1 MDLGG
6 LNMADMFGKVMEM
19 QQKMSEAQQAL
30 ETVTVEAEAG
40 GGMVKVTANGAQRVL
55 AIKIEPTVVNPD
67 DMEML
72 EDLIIAGVN
81 KALDEA
87 SRVAREEMQKT
98 AGNFLPPRLRPEST
112 RSIKYRAVSFFVFRS
127 RHLVACDNT
136 LSLDFPTLH
145 AQPNTNEKQKCTTR
159 PSRWKPWWS
168 SSQSCRRLA
177 GKQPNAWLPMCS
189 RCQEKTWWRFR
200 RRLWLSKIK

>member
-30 ETVTVEAEAG
+30 ESVTVEAEAG
-40 GGMVKVTANGAQRVL
+40 GGMVKVTANGAQRIL
-55 AIKIEPTVVNPD
+55 AVKIEPTVVNPD

-87 SRVAREEMQKT
+87 ARVAREEMQKT
-98 AGNFLPPRLRPEST
+98 AGSFLPPG
-112 RSIKYRAVSFFVFRS
+112 F
-127 RHLVACDNT
+127 D
-136 LSLDFPTLH
+136 
-145 AQPNTNEKQKCTTR
+145 
-159 PSRWKPWWS
+159 PS
-168 SSQSCRRLA
+168 QL
-177 GKQPNAWLPMCS
+177 GL
-189 RCQEKTWWRFR
+189 
-200 RRLWLSKIK
+200 